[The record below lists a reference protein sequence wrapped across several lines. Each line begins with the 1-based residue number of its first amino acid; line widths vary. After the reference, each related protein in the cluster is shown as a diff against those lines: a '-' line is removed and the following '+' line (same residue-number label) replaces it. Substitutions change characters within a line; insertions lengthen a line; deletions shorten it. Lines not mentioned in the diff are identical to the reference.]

1 MSMRSCQEDNIAC
14 TSNKAWIP
22 LSKIMAIVFLVMH
35 STHDD
40 EEALYNMKAT
50 LSMSDANLLT

>member
-22 LSKIMAIVFLVMH
+22 LSKIMAIVFLAIH
-35 STHDD
+35 STCDD

-50 LSMSDANLLT
+50 LSVSDANLLT